1 VNKIRIEKVAKR
13 KDRKISAYFPW
24 KVYKNDPNWICPLV
38 LDFKEKINKEKNP
51 LNKEELW
58 IM

>member
-1 VNKIRIEKVAKR
+1 VNNICIERVTTH
-13 KDRKISAYFPW
+13 KDRKVFVYFPW
-24 KVYKNDPNWICPLV
+24 KVYKNDPNWIPPLV

>member
-1 VNKIRIEKVAKR
+1 V
-13 KDRKISAYFPW
+13 YFPW
-24 KVYKNDPNWICPLV
+24 KVYKNDPNWIPPLV

>member
-1 VNKIRIEKVAKR
+1 MNNIRIERVKTR
-13 KDRKISAYFPW
+13 KDQKKFVYFPL
-24 KVYKNDPNWICPLV
+24 KVYKNNPNLVPPLV
-38 LDFKEKINKEKNP
+38 LDFKEKINKGKNP

>member
-1 VNKIRIEKVAKR
+1 VNNIRIEKVATR
-13 KDRKISAYFPW
+13 KDRKIFVYFPW
-24 KVYKNDPNWICPLV
+24 KVYKNDPNWIPPSV

>member
-1 VNKIRIEKVAKR
+1 MNNICIKRVTRR
-13 KDRKISAYFPW
+13 KDRKIFVYFPW
-24 KVYKNDPNWICPLV
+24 KVYKNDSNGVPPIV

-51 LNKEELW
+51 LNKEKLW